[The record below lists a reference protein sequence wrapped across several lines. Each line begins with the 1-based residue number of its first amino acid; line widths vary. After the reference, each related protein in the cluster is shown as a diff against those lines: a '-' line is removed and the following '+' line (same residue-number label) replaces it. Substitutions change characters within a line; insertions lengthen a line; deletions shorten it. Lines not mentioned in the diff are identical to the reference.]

1 MKTRIYPVTNLNLQE
16 LQNIRTREF
25 CIELKVQP
33 LKVDQKQYHFKI
45 KGRVALVESI
55 ASECQDPPIGKIA
68 NILSKQVLKKSNQAP
83 SKMYLLQA
91 LLPLA
96 SNAN

>member
-16 LQNIRTREF
+16 LQNIRTRKF

-55 ASECQDPPIGKIA
+55 ASECQDPPIGKNSKHPVKA
-68 NILSKQVLKKSNQAP
+68 SPKKEQSSALQDGPLTGVVALSQ
-83 SKMYLLQA
+83 
-91 LLPLA
+91 
-96 SNAN
+96 

>member
-45 KGRVALVESI
+45 RGRVALVESFRMPG
-55 ASECQDPPIGKIA
+55 STNK
-68 NILSKQVLKKSNQAP
+68 KKSKHPVKASPKKEQSSAS
-83 SKMYLLQA
+83 SKMHLFQA